1 MFSVFILASTL
12 KWTPW
17 TEIISWHPQLLQL
30 RVRVIHQGSQRK
42 SQVLH
47 HGWRFQKKMSSHQK
61 GIQLQICHNH
71 CSFLAFFNDMSFFS
85 LCLLCSAQGAQ
96 GAHEEPNAAEV
107 AADAADEASQI
118 ALRCQPWNAKS
129 LRWNWSTSNAREEHF
144 AIIEKHT
151 FLESERRQPR
161 VRRRSTHEPGL
172 FCRRLRG
179 SFDLGRRPAGPGFLW
194 GQSSCLQGVPTN
206 DR

>member
-1 MFSVFILASTL
+1 MASTAPPA
-12 KWTPW
+12 KSKGHTPRESEKIPGVTPW
-17 TEIISWHPQLLQL
+17 MAFP
-30 RVRVIHQGSQRK
+30 
-42 SQVLH
+42 
-47 HGWRFQKKMSSHQK
+47 KKMSSHQK

-129 LRWNWSTSNAREEHF
+129 LR
-144 AIIEKHT
+144 
-151 FLESERRQPR
+151 
-161 VRRRSTHEPGL
+161 
-172 FCRRLRG
+172 
-179 SFDLGRRPAGPGFLW
+179 
-194 GQSSCLQGVPTN
+194 
-206 DR
+206 